1 MLRPFFAESG
11 SYPIPAASTNQGFR
25 FGHSMLGL
33 GDHHILH
40 FAFEFYGHTTY
51 HGLVNP
57 SNPIVQAMIARMLE
71 TEDYFFFAINP
82 DQTVT
87 AFRSHLEIADLAG
100 LRTNQA
106 QFADAAC
113 PPEVYEQAVTAFRA
127 KPTPPG

>member
-1 MLRPFFAESG
+1 MIQVVSTKPRPLQA
-11 SYPIPAASTNQGFR
+11 IPAASTNQGFR

-82 DQTVT
+82 DQNGDGLSLALGDRRFSGPQDQPGTVCRCRVP
-87 AFRSHLEIADLAG
+87 A
-100 LRTNQA
+100 
-106 QFADAAC
+106 
-113 PPEVYEQAVTAFRA
+113 
-127 KPTPPG
+127 